1 MKISRIIRTSLV
13 ILVSVFTL
21 SCSNAKGGPSADDV
35 IAKINNGEKLESAD
49 YETMLDYLVDF
60 CDTGEM
66 TANDYESGRSVGEE
80 YPYFMTFAVALD
92 DAPQDIK
99 ESERYSKTVNRF
111 VRLMNR

>member
-1 MKISRIIRTSLV
+1 MQVIAKADCLQLIRMKYTIFVMDSRIIRTSLV

-21 SCSNAKGGPSADDV
+21 SCSNAKGGLSADDV

-80 YPYFMTFAVALD
+80 YPYFMTFCSC
-92 DAPQDIK
+92 IG
-99 ESERYSKTVNRF
+99 
-111 VRLMNR
+111 